1 MPFPIENYIKKAL
14 HKYIFYFLNKNTP
27 RLNRIGF
34 FGVSMKVK
42 NIFFGFL
49 KALLLVVAFCS
60 SLLYANE
67 YMVFDLQNYQPAAD
81 SPSPYFFQ
89 RDPITGN
96 LTKVTDLENSF
107 QFKTYNLKLRADLEW
122 YREEVEPTLSR
133 WRVRISPSEYD
144 SDSVS
149 FLSSDLM
156 NKVNDGSLEGS
167 LPREVH
173 VAIYKG
179 RVEAAS
185 YVKNTEPEMPEIDI
199 LAANPEG
206 MRVGQTMNVKGAGSA
221 LLDYELKTFKGR
233 GAEKVRL
240 FSTRDEYY
248 LDRGWKS
255 EPARWTDVFGDQGAC
270 GRD

>member
-1 MPFPIENYIKKAL
+1 M